1 MGAEKKELKTP
12 DPRMLE
18 QLDFLRNLE
27 MMEMLV
33 DTGVAQKIKQ
43 PANETKETKGG
54 RK

>member
-1 MGAEKKELKTP
+1 MGAEKKELKKP

-18 QLDFLRNLE
+18 QLEFLRNLE

-33 DTGVAQKIKQ
+33 DTGLAQKMK
-43 PANETKETKGG
+43 PAKETKETKGG